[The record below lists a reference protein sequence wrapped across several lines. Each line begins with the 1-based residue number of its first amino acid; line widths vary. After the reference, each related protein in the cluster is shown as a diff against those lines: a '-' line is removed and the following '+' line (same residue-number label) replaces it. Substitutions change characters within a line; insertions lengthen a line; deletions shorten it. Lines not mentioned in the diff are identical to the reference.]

1 MSTVSE
7 ASENHGTESMDN
19 SRLNSDSTSKPVED
33 RRSATA
39 SDAPE
44 AETGSNEAMH
54 HSILLYDSDSK
65 NEPEEDNN
73 TFLFLSSS
81 S

>member
-7 ASENHGTESMDN
+7 ASENHRTESMD
-19 SRLNSDSTSKPVED
+19 KD

-54 HSILLYDSDSK
+54 HSLILLYDSDSK

-73 TFLFLSSS
+73 TFLSLSSS